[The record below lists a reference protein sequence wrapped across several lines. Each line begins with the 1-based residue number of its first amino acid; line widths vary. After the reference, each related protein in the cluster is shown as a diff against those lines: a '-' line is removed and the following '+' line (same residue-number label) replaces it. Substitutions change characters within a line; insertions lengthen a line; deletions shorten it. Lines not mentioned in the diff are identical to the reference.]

1 MAIWYILS
9 SFGIIFPSLV
19 FCTKKNLATLIQM
32 SVNDLRPVYTKY
44 NFCVTLPYKKQDYI
58 EKVS

>member
-1 MAIWYILS
+1 LS